1 MKKIR
6 VLLVDDHAVVRA
18 GYRTLL
24 ENAPDIEVVEEAAC
38 GEDACRYFAD
48 LSPDVVVMDLNLP
61 GIGGLEAIRHIILR
75 DHGAAILVFSMY
87 DDTAFV
93 EKALEAGAKGYITK
107 NSAPD
112 IMVDA
117 VREVAAGNAFLD
129 HKLAQNLALQK
140 SAGRRDVFSCLT
152 TREFE
157 IFCLLAEG
165 KSPQQTASD
174 LALSYKTVANY
185 TTQIKAKLNVRNS
198 TELVH
203 LAIRNGIIKPINE
216 QLAADPGADLK
227 ENEH

>member
-24 ENAPDIEVVEEAAC
+24 ENAPDIEVVEEASSGEQAC
-38 GEDACRYFAD
+38 QHFAA
-48 LSPDVVVMDLNLP
+48 LAPDVVIMDLSLP
-61 GIGGLEAIRHIILR
+61 GIGGLEAIRRITAR
-75 DHGAAILVFSMY
+75 DHKAAILVFSMH

-107 NSAPD
+107 NSAPEM
-112 IMVDA
+112 MVDG
-117 VREVAAGNAFLD
+117 VREVARGNAFLD
-129 HKLAQNLALQK
+129 HQLAQNLALRK
-140 SAGRRDVFSCLT
+140 SAGRSDLFSCLT

-157 IFCLLAEG
+157 IFCLLAQG
-165 KSPQQTASD
+165 KSPQETASD

-185 TTQIKAKLNVRNS
+185 TTQIKSKLNVTNS

-203 LAIRNGIIKPINE
+203 LAIRNGIIKPLNE
-216 QLAADPGADLK
+216 ALGNDPDSL
-227 ENEH
+227 